1 MCDACLHTPR
11 LHACYLKRSISVLL
25 QGAAACVTYVE
36 QAQQMLTTPVLLLPV
51 DGRTS
56 LCLCGC
62 VSGKL
67 QETDKN
73 SCAQ

>member
-11 LHACYLKRSISVLL
+11 LHAISVLL
-25 QGAAACVTYVE
+25 QGAAACVMYVE

-56 LCLCGC
+56 SCSCGC
-62 VSGKL
+62 VLGKL

-73 SCAQ
+73 SCALCCLAQ